1 MNLNKSYLD
10 FRTDMADERVDTYKK
25 VHNLSKIDGVIVSNE
40 YKDDINIVTVEIIN
54 ENGEKA
60 IGKKQ
65 GKYITLELY
74 DVNYVD
80 EIGKKTLINSVAK
93 VIDSLIEEKSNI
105 MVIGLG
111 NIYVTPD
118 ALGPKVVKY
127 LDINRHLFKFAKEL
141 VNIND
146 KQICALAPGVLGT
159 TGIET
164 SEIIESVVKKI
175 KPDIII
181 AIDSLA
187 SQSMTRV
194 GKTIQLS
201 NTGLNPGSG
210 VKNKRAGIDEET
222 LNVPVIA
229 LGIPTVVDMATITNE
244 AMDKVLEKTKEEIKN
259 YNNDNIKETDII
271 MNLLNSDSRYQMI
284 ANTLNTENY
293 IVTPKEIDELIDKM
307 SEIIANSINSV
318 IPG

>member
-1 MNLNKSYLD
+1 MSLNKSYLN

-25 VHNLSKIDGVIVSNE
+25 VHNLSSIDGVIVNE
-40 YKDDINIVTVEIIN
+40 EFKDDINIVTVEITN

-60 IGKKQ
+60 IGKKK

-74 DVNYVD
+74 DLDYID
-80 EIGKKTLINSVAK
+80 ELGKKSLINAISKIIDTLINDK
-93 VIDSLIEEKSNI
+93 KSI
-105 MVIGLG
+105 MVVGLG

-127 LDINRHLFKFAKEL
+127 LDVNRHLFKFAKEL
-141 VNIND
+141 VNLND
-146 KQICALAPGVLGT
+146 KELSALAPGVLGT

-164 SEIIESVVKKI
+164 SEIIESIVKKI

-187 SQSMTRV
+187 SQSMTRL

-210 VKNKRAGIDEET
+210 VKNKRVGIDEEH
-222 LNVPVIA
+222 LNIPVIA

-244 AMDKVLEKTKEEIKN
+244 AMDKVILKTKEEIEN
-259 YNNDNIKETDII
+259 FNNDNIKESKII
-271 MNLLNSDSRYQMI
+271 MDLLNSDNRYQMI
-284 ANTLNTENY
+284 ANTLDTENY

-307 SEIIANSINSV
+307 SEIIANSINAIV
-318 IPG
+318 TC